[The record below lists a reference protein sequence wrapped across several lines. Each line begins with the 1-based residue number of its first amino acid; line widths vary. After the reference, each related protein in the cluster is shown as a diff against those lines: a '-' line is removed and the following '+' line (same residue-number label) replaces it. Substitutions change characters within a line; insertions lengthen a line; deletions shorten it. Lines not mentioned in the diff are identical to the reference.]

1 MRLTSS
7 NKLPLPGK
15 VCAAIGVCCLI
26 NFGVW
31 GYLDMK
37 NGGNALNGSV
47 ENGRYFFSEHG
58 VQTEVSAETWRFSRV
73 YTKVTIL
80 LFAVGAVSLL
90 FFGAYANDARNVE
103 PGAPPKGGLGPP
115 PSNSGAT
122 ERPPSVS

>member
-31 GYLDMK
+31 GYLDVR
-37 NGGNALNGSV
+37 NGGNALNGSID
-47 ENGRYFFSEHG
+47 NGRYFFSEHG

-73 YTKVTIL
+73 HTQVTIL

-103 PGAPPKGGLGPP
+103 PGAPPNGGPAKSSDSSAAAEG
-115 PSNSGAT
+115 
-122 ERPPSVS
+122 PPSVS

>member
-1 MRLTSS
+1 MRLTRS
-7 NKLPLPGK
+7 NKIPLPGR

-31 GYLDMK
+31 GYLDIK
-37 NGGNALNGSV
+37 NGGNALNGIV
-47 ENGRYFFSEHG
+47 ENGKYFFSEHG

-80 LFAVGAVSLL
+80 LFAVGAISLL

-103 PGAPPKGGLGPP
+103 PGAPPNGGPAA
-115 PSNSGAT
+115 PSPNSRAM
-122 ERPPSVS
+122 RDRHR